1 MKEIWK
7 DIKNFEGKYQIS
19 NLGNVRS
26 LYDQNQFK
34 KTYRIRYLKLGQRQG
49 YSIIQ
54 LTDGCKIKRSSY
66 QIHRL
71 VAEAFIS
78 NPENKPFIN
87 HIDENR
93 KNNNVNNLEWCTQK
107 ENVNHS
113 KHKMYGQKRNIIGKS
128 GEKYIT
134 KRKRYGREYY
144 EISVYYNGKRK
155 HIGSS
160 KTLEQA
166 VQKRDAY
173 IKLITKENVRNL
185 ILEQNLLK

>member
-71 VAEAFIS
+71 VAEAFIP

-93 KNNNVNNLEWCTQK
+93 KITMSIILNGVRKKKTLIIQNIKCMDKKEILLANLEK
-107 ENVNHS
+107 
-113 KHKMYGQKRNIIGKS
+113 NI
-128 GEKYIT
+128 
-134 KRKRYGREYY
+134 
-144 EISVYYNGKRK
+144 
-155 HIGSS
+155 
-160 KTLEQA
+160 
-166 VQKRDAY
+166 
-173 IKLITKENVRNL
+173 
-185 ILEQNLLK
+185 